1 MSVSSPWRTVRVV
14 SVLSLVAVLLVG
26 CEEDIAR
33 PPDLPAYYTL
43 WGAFDPLAGMQAVR
57 VVPITDTVGLGS
69 ADALPAVVT
78 SVDLQTGVETPWR
91 DSVVVFSNGGY
102 GHVYLADL
110 RPAFGSLHVF
120 RVLDEGGTETSALV
134 SVPPLVEPI
143 LQTPILG
150 ASRVDYPHLW
160 VDAPRLNRVRAR
172 YALEDETCDPRSVE
186 RELAPTIASPV
197 EFGWRTLLPLRD
209 EARAII
215 LGNDNRPLALLGIEM
230 IVEVASEDWR
240 PPGGVFDPEVL
251 VEPGT
256 LSNVTNGF
264 GFVGAAYEVSVSWKP
279 TPDELNRSG
288 FRQPGFG
295 CGAGRTVSS

>member
-1 MSVSSPWRTVRVV
+1 MPAPVLWRVVRVAP
-14 SVLSLVAVLLVG
+14 VLAFVVALLAG
-26 CEEDIAR
+26 CEEDIAA

-43 WGAFDPLAGMQAVR
+43 WGAFDPRADVQAVR

-69 ADALPAVVT
+69 PDALPVVVT
-78 SVDLQTGVETPWR
+78 SVDLRTGAETPWR
-91 DSVVVFSNGGY
+91 DSVIAFSNGGY

-110 RPAFGSLHVF
+110 RPAFGSLHVL
-120 RVLDEGGTETSALV
+120 RVVDDGGTETSALV

-143 LQTPILG
+143 VQTPVVG
-150 ASRVDYPHLW
+150 ANRVDYPHLW

-172 YALEDETCDPRSVE
+172 YALQDESCSPLEVE
-186 RELAPTIASPV
+186 RELAPTAAAPV

-209 EARAII
+209 EAREII
-215 LGNDNRPLALLGIEM
+215 LGNENRPLALLEIELSA
-230 IVEVASEDWR
+230 EVASEDWR

-264 GFVGAAYEVSVSWKP
+264 GFVGAAYEVSVAWRP
-279 TPDELNRSG
+279 TPDELSRSG

-295 CGAGRTVSS
+295 CGAGRTASP